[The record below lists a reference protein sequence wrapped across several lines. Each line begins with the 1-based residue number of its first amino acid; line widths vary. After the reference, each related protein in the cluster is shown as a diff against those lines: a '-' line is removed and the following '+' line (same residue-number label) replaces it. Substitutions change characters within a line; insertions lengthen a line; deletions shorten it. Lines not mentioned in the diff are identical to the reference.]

1 MIMPSGDNNLRMLS
15 VAVSFLKIGFD
26 GVFPQERVRGF
37 EPPTYS
43 LGSCHSAN

>member
-1 MIMPSGDNNLRMLS
+1 MRQTS
-15 VAVSFLKIGFD
+15 LKRVISAKKRENPKETT
-26 GVFPQERVRGF
+26 VFPGIHQERARGF